1 MPTRRPAYYEEI
13 DERFVKLEERQ
24 REFRESMDSVQVNQ
38 GEQMS
43 RINQIHIL
51 LAGTEYDK
59 NNGGLVGSFNKV
71 KGRVHKNT
79 AWRIKITTAVS
90 AVGVA
95 IGFVLLKFGSII
107 SSLRELIKPN

>member
-1 MPTRRPAYYEEI
+1 MPTRRPAYYDEI
-13 DERFVKLEERQ
+13 DERFVKLEDRQ

-59 NNGGLVGSFNKV
+59 NNGGLVSDISKLKV
-71 KGRVHKNT
+71 RVHKNT

-90 AVGVA
+90 AVAVA
-95 IGFVLLKFGSII
+95 FGFVLLKFGSII
-107 SSLRELIKPN
+107 NTLKELIKPN